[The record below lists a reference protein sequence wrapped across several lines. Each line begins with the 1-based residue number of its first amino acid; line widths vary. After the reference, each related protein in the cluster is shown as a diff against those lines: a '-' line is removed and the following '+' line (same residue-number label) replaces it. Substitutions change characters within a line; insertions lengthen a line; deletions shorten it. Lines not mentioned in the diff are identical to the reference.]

1 MSLRT
6 ALAPAL
12 SQRLPARAARPA
24 KRFVST
30 SPSSSSSAASS
41 SSSSA
46 AAAAAHAAEPT
57 TQEALAAAAEATEAR
72 KIDWPTYLALR
83 KSQRLYGL
91 IASIPTTFIGFSVG
105 AGYFATLES
114 DPGQTIMGVEPVYAY
129 AGATLGCVGLGWL
142 AGPSVGNG
150 IWRLVHRKVVTAMEA
165 KDKDFFRH
173 ISRWRADPSRQS
185 ASNPSPDF
193 YAEKVGSLH
202 QYRTWLRDQ
211 NTFRRKATFGGR
223 EDGAY

>member
-1 MSLRT
+1 MSLRSTLAPSIAQRLPSRASRITRRFASSTPSPSSPSTSQATAT
-6 ALAPAL
+6 ALAE
-12 SQRLPARAARPA
+12 
-24 KRFVST
+24 
-30 SPSSSSSAASS
+30 
-41 SSSSA
+41 
-46 AAAAAHAAEPT
+46 AAEG
-57 TQEALAAAAEATEAR
+57 R

-91 IASIPTTFIGFSVG
+91 IASIPTTFIGFSAG
-105 AGYFATLES
+105 AGYFATIES
-114 DPGQTIMGVEPVYAY
+114 DPTDLIFGIDPIYAY
-129 AGATLGCVGLGWL
+129 GAATLACVGLGWL
-142 AGPSVGNG
+142 AGPTMGGAV
-150 IWRLVHRKVVTAMEA
+150 WKLAYRKVARAMEI
-165 KDKDFFRH
+165 KDKDFFNH

-223 EDGAY
+223 EDGVY